1 MDNLSGEIQIRVRYN
16 EVDQMGFVHH
26 ANYFV
31 YFEMGRT
38 ELLRSQGLTYR
49 DLEQEGQ
56 LLVVVSLSCRYR
68 TPAQYDELVTLR
80 TTLKRITSTR
90 IDHEYELL
98 KQDGRLSVQGASTLA
113 CVDRDGRLQAI
124 PAILLPPESG

>member
-1 MDNLSGEIQIRVRYN
+1 MADLPGEIQIRVRYS

-38 ELLRSQGLTYR
+38 ELLRSQGLNYR
-49 DLEQEGQ
+49 DLEGEGQ
-56 LLVVVSLSCRYR
+56 LLVVVNLSCRYR
-68 TPAQYDELVTLR
+68 MPAQYDEVLTLR
-80 TTLKRITSTR
+80 TTLKRITRAR

-98 KQDGRLSVQGASTLA
+98 KEDGRLCVQGASTLT
-113 CVDRDGRLQAI
+113 CVDRDGRLQAV
-124 PAILLPPESG
+124 PAVLLPPDLQ